1 MKPYKILVAGSDIKT
16 LEQVYLPLRVRGF
29 NVEHLVSDAA
39 TVARE
44 IPARRP
50 DILFLDGALPGAA
63 EMITAFRQSLP
74 SLAVAAIAGTGGAT
88 ERDLA
93 GAGAI
98 AVLGKPIGLEELLL
112 AAGRALG
119 HRETG
124 AEAVNMSRGAEH
136 VRESC
141 LDTARMLVNLVE
153 NIQPA
158 LGGHCKRV
166 AFFARAAGGKLGL
179 PKIDLLDL
187 EIAGLLHDMG
197 KLTLPEQLANT
208 ALGKLKQNEITL
220 IHQHPVFAQAI
231 LSISAEFKGPAAIIR
246 SHLEHLD
253 GTGFPDR
260 LDRESIPPASKILG
274 VANAYDELKQ
284 RRLFTLEVFSS
295 EHSKEEFAMAQLHQL
310 AGRHFDAA
318 IIAALEEV
326 VYAVAQKIRGENVTV
341 ERLAPGMMVSRDIV
355 TKDGKLLVAHGL
367 MLNAPQIMRVR
378 AFYEMG
384 LLPREIAVERHVK
397 YQ

>member
-1 MKPYKILVAGSDIKT
+1 MKQYKILVAGNDLKT
-16 LEQVYLPLRVRGF
+16 LEQVYLPLKVRGF
-29 NVEHLVSDAA
+29 SIEHLVSDAA
-39 TVARE
+39 ALASE
-44 IPARRP
+44 IPTLRP

-63 EMITAFRQSLP
+63 EMIAAFRQSLP
-74 SLAVAAIAGTGGAT
+74 SLAVAAIAGSGGAT
-88 ERDLA
+88 ERDLT

-98 AVLGKPIGLEELLL
+98 AVLNKPIGLEELLL
-112 AAGRALG
+112 AVGRALG
-119 HRETG
+119 HREAG
-124 AEAVNMSRGAEH
+124 AETVSMSRDMEQI
-136 VRESC
+136 RESH
-141 LDTARMLVNLVE
+141 LDAARVLVNLVE
-153 NIQPA
+153 NIEPA

-166 AFFARAAGGKLGL
+166 AFFARAAGKKLGL
-179 PKIDLLDL
+179 PKTDLLDL

-197 KLTLPEQLANT
+197 KLTLPERLVNT
-208 ALGKLKQNEITL
+208 PIGQLKQNEITL
-220 IHQHPVFAQAI
+220 IHQHPIFAQAI
-231 LSISAEFKGPAAIIR
+231 LSASPEFKEPAAIIR

-253 GTGFPDR
+253 GSGFPDR
-260 LDRESIPPASKILG
+260 LDRENIPPGSKILG

-295 EHSKEEFAMAQLHQL
+295 EQSKEEFAMSQLHQL
-310 AGRHFDAA
+310 AGRHFDAT
-318 IIAALEEV
+318 IIEALEKV
-326 VYAVAQKIRGENVTV
+326 VYAVAQKIRGEKVTV
-341 ERLAPGMMVSRDIV
+341 ERLVPGMMVSRDIV